1 VVIYIAGNVFMSG
14 YSNQGKH
21 LFVLFARVEYH
32 KINLYLYLLKKI
44 NRIQEII
51 IIRKIMQMLE
61 KMGKEEIFLTDL
73 VDRGV
78 IPNQI
83 KTLIMD
89 LEHLVEIITYLEIPT
104 EDL

>member
-1 VVIYIAGNVFMSG
+1 
-14 YSNQGKH
+14 
-21 LFVLFARVEYH
+21 
-32 KINLYLYLLKKI
+32 
-44 NRIQEII
+44 
-51 IIRKIMQMLE
+51 MQMLE